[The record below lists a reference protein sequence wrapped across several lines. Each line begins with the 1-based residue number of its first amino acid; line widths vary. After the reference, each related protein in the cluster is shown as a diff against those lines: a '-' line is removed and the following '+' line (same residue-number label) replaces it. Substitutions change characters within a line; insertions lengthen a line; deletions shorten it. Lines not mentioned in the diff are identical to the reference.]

1 MSRRP
6 NEPDPGL
13 SRRLA
18 GVVLVATT
26 AAALQWGLGPWLGLP
41 ATAVIWL
48 VLCAALVTM
57 GALLQKS
64 RARAAA
70 AEDRLMMAIEGTG
83 IGVFDVDL
91 VQRTFCASPALAR
104 LLGLPERDT
113 LTPNWLDRLP
123 VELVREHCRVLR
135 EQLERHAV
143 SYEREITLNRP
154 EGGRIDMLMRVR
166 VVWRHGRPVRLRGA
180 GIDITERRQVEAQLL
195 AARTQLSQQ
204 VDDLHQLHELG
215 TQLLTTATLADQ
227 LRMVLDV
234 LAHFH
239 GARRGVVSL
248 LDRESGVLRLATSIG
263 FDADALALAA
273 RLPGG
278 VCLQTCR
285 EGARVVIADTASD
298 ARFANCQAFFEAQGI
313 RAVHGTPLISASG
326 EVLGALTVHLD
337 EARTPTERECTLADI
352 CARKIA
358 VFVEKALTSDEL
370 RLTRGRFETVLEASG
385 APFVILKPVR
395 GTDDRIADFV
405 WVYLNRAAA
414 QTLGC
419 APERLLGQRLLDAQH
434 ARWADNAT
442 FEHCVRTVETA
453 RTVEFDA
460 IDDTGANT
468 RWFHCIASPMP
479 DGVGVWFT
487 DISGRKLD
495 EQRLREGDR
504 RKDEFLAT
512 LAHELRNPLAPI
524 RQATLLAMS
533 PRATEEQKRWS
544 SEVIDRQVSHMALL
558 LDDLLD
564 VSRITRGALTLRKA
578 PTDLSD
584 VFVSAVE
591 TARPLIDAKGHR
603 LHVSADDGPL
613 MLDAD
618 PLRLAQ
624 VVANLL
630 TNAAKYTD
638 PGGSIRLLARR
649 DGGEA
654 VIEVH
659 DNGIGIPADALVDV
673 FRMFAQLRHAGERT
687 RGGLG
692 IGLALSKGLVELH
705 GGSMSAHS
713 EGPGRGSVFCVR
725 LPAGPLSTASEAPM
739 DDGPAPGARHR
750 HVLIADDNRDASDT
764 LAALL
769 LADGHTVRLAYD
781 GDEALALW
789 HAHRPEICLLDI
801 GMPGRSGHQVARAI
815 RSVPGGERTLIVA
828 LTGWSQLHDREL
840 ALEAGFDLHLTKPVS
855 PLQLARLMQTG
866 ARRHEE
872 AGVQSG

>member
-1 MSRRP
+1 MTRRWHVQ
-6 NEPDPGL
+6 DPGQW
-13 SRRLA
+13 RRLA
-18 GVVLVATT
+18 SVVLVATI

-41 ATAVIWL
+41 ANAVIWL
-48 VLCAALVTM
+48 VLCGALVTM
-57 GALLQKS
+57 GALLQDS
-64 RARAAA
+64 RARAAV

-104 LLGLPERDT
+104 LIGLPEPDA
-113 LTPNWLDRLP
+113 LAPNWIDRLP
-123 VELVREHCRVLR
+123 VELVRDHCRFLR
-135 EQLERHAV
+135 EQFVRQAA
-143 SYEREITLNRP
+143 SYEREVTLNRP
-154 EGGRIDMLMRVR
+154 GGGRIDMLMRVH
-166 VVWRHGRPVRLRGA
+166 VVWRQGRPVRLRGA
-180 GIDITERRQVEAQLL
+180 AVDITERRLVEAQLV

-204 VDDLHQLHELG
+204 VDDLHRLHELG
-215 TQLLTTATLADQ
+215 TQLLTTTTLAEQ
-227 LRMVLDV
+227 LRMVLEV

-248 LDRESGVLRLATSIG
+248 LDRESGALRLATSIG
-263 FDADALALAA
+263 FDAHALALAA

-285 EGARVVIADTASD
+285 EGARVVIDDTASD
-298 ARFANCQAFFEAQGI
+298 ARFDNCRTFFESQGI
-313 RAVHGTPLISASG
+313 RAVHGTPLISANG

-337 EARTPTERECTLADI
+337 EARAPTERECTLADI

-358 VFVEKALTSDEL
+358 VFVEQAHTSDEL

-395 GTDDRIADFV
+395 GADDRITDFL

-414 QTLGC
+414 HTLGR
-419 APERLLGQRLLDAQH
+419 APERLLGQRLLDPLH
-434 ARWADNAT
+434 AHWADSEA
-442 FEHCVRTVETA
+442 FQHFVRTVETA
-453 RTVEFDA
+453 HTVEFDA
-460 IDDTGANT
+460 VDGAGGHT
-468 RWFHCIASPMP
+468 RWFHCIASPIP

-487 DISGRKLD
+487 DISGRKRD

-533 PRATEEQKRWS
+533 PRATEQQKRWS

-603 LHVSADDGPL
+603 LQVCLGDSPL

-649 DGGEA
+649 QGDEA

-713 EGPGRGSVFCVR
+713 EGPGRGSVFSVR
-725 LPAGPLSTASEAPM
+725 LPAGPLATASDAPVE
-739 DDGPAPGARHR
+739 DRPTPGARRR

-789 HAHRPEICLLDI
+789 HAHGPEICLLDI

-815 RSVPGGERTLIVA
+815 RGAPGGERTLLVA

-855 PLQLARLMQTG
+855 PLQLTRLMQTG
-866 ARRHEE
+866 ARRED
-872 AGVQSG
+872 ADARPG